1 MSNTENRIAKILKY
15 LSMKYRIGSPNFHM
29 SAPNNK
35 NLEVLLTSD
44 AIKNILKF
52 ISKAP
57 AETVKTL
64 NGIGVKPDTKT
75 IQKFHSSY
83 FNFIS

>member
-1 MSNTENRIAKILKY
+1 
-15 LSMKYRIGSPNFHM
+15 M

-35 NLEVLLTSD
+35 NLRVLLTSD

-64 NGIGVKPDTKT
+64 NGIGVKPDIKT

>member
-1 MSNTENRIAKILKY
+1 
-15 LSMKYRIGSPNFHM
+15 M

-35 NLEVLLTSD
+35 NLKVLLTSD
-44 AIKNILKF
+44 AIKNILKL

>member
-1 MSNTENRIAKILKY
+1 
-15 LSMKYRIGSPNFHM
+15 M

-35 NLEVLLTSD
+35 NLRVILTSD
-44 AIKNILKF
+44 AIKNKLKF

-75 IQKFHSSY
+75 IQKFHFSY